1 MKSESTAA
9 KKRIMLDVTGPVA
22 LIQFNHPPVN
32 VFDLQMID
40 EISEALQAIES
51 HTEVLAVVF
60 GGSKRAFSAG
70 VDVAAHTPDKVAA
83 MLQKFHALIG
93 RLVKYPKVTI
103 AEVSGMCLGG
113 GAEFAMMCDLVHT
126 AENATWGFPEITL
139 GCYPPVACAALA
151 ALVGQKRA
159 AELILTGR
167 TITGKEAGEWGLAN
181 QAYSEGG
188 LKEALKSALDHLLD
202 LSPAVLPLAKKAFY
216 AWDSIH
222 LDKGLAR
229 AEKIYL
235 EELLHTQDGQEGIKA
250 WLEDRDPVWKGK

>member
-1 MKSESTAA
+1 MKSDSTATE
-9 KKRIMLDVTGPVA
+9 KRVTHEITGPVA

-32 VFDLQMID
+32 VFDFQMMD
-40 EISEALQAIES
+40 EISDALQAVES
-51 HTEVLAVVF
+51 HSEVVAVVF
-60 GGSKRAFSAG
+60 GGNKRAFSAG
-70 VDVAAHTPDKVAA
+70 VDVAAHTPDKVAG

-93 RLVKYPKVTI
+93 KLVKCPKVTI
-103 AEVSGMCLGG
+103 AQVSGLCLGG

-159 AELILTGR
+159 ADLILTGC
-167 TITGKEAGEWGLAN
+167 TIAGIEAAEWGLAN
-181 QAYSEGG
+181 EAHAEPDLANAVQQALER
-188 LKEALKSALDHLLD
+188 LLD
-202 LSPAVLPLAKKAFY
+202 LSPAVLPIAKKAFY

-235 EELLHTQDGQEGIKA
+235 EELMQTQDGQEGINA
-250 WLEDRDPVWKGK
+250 WLEKRDPVWKGK

>member
-1 MKSESTAA
+1 MNLQSVTT
-9 KKRIMLDVTGPVA
+9 KKRATLDLTGPVA

-32 VFDLQMID
+32 VLDLQMID
-40 EISEALQAIES
+40 EISAALQEVES
-51 HTEVLAVVF
+51 NSEVVAVVL

-70 VDVAAHTPDKVAA
+70 VDVAIHTPDTVPV

-93 RLVKYPKVTI
+93 KLVKCPKVTI
-103 AEVSGMCLGG
+103 AEVSGLCLGG
-113 GAEFAMMCDLVHT
+113 GAELAMMCDLVHT

-159 AELILTGR
+159 ADLILTGR
-167 TITGKEAGEWGLAN
+167 TITGKEAAEWGLAN

-188 LKEALKSALDHLLD
+188 LKEALKDALDHLLD
-202 LSPAVLPLAKKAFY
+202 LSPAVLAVAKKAFY

-229 AEKIYL
+229 AEKIYI
-235 EELLHTQDGQEGIKA
+235 EELMQTQDGQEGIKA

>member
-1 MKSESTAA
+1 MKSDSTAT
-9 KKRIMLDVTGPVA
+9 KKRVTLELTAPVA

-32 VFDLQMID
+32 VFDLQMMN
-40 EISEALQAIES
+40 EISEALQALES
-51 HTEVLAVVF
+51 NSGVVAVVF

-70 VDVAAHTPDKVAA
+70 VDVAAHTPDKVAG
-83 MLQKFHALIG
+83 MLQNFHALIG
-93 RLVKYPKVTI
+93 RMVKYPKVTI

-159 AELILTGR
+159 ADLILTGR
-167 TITGKEAGEWGLAN
+167 TITGREAAEWGLAN

-188 LKEALKSALDHLLD
+188 LKDALKSTLDNLLD
-202 LSPAVLPLAKKAFY
+202 LSPAVLLLAKKALY

-235 EELLHTQDGQEGIKA
+235 EELMQTEDGKEGIKA
-250 WLEDRDPVWKGK
+250 WLEDRDPMWKGK